1 MKAEEVLGWIDS
13 LNRPKTIAHVDSVKD
28 NFIFTDEG
36 LKMIDWEYAGMADP
50 LLDLAMSAIYS
61 YMSFDKAKELVRV
74 YAAAP
79 EPGKVRDIKLQADG
93 ESGIPGTE
101 TESINQNKK
110 LQSGGEDKGLLET
123 SVSAGALTE
132 SELQKIFESHG
143 GIALKGLAPDDAYS
157 LVIAYM
163 GLGGLLWA
171 LWGIYKM
178 ALGESFGDY
187 TLKMY
192 RYFKDSYKILRKLE
206 KF

>member
-1 MKAEEVLGWIDS
+1 
-13 LNRPKTIAHVDSVKD
+13 
-28 NFIFTDEG
+28 
-36 LKMIDWEYAGMADP
+36 MADP

-79 EPGKVRDIKLQADG
+79 EPESIALDIKLQA
-93 ESGIPGTE
+93 
-101 TESINQNKK
+101 
-110 LQSGGEDKGLLET
+110 GGKDKGPLET

-132 SELQKIFESHG
+132 PAVQKIFESRG
-143 GIALKGLAPDDAYS
+143 GIALKGLTPDDAYAI
-157 LVIAYM
+157 VIAYM